1 MEKSKDS
8 VDTTNPME
16 PAEILQITTKEE
28 DASTGVLSTRVNVL
42 FYFYLKLFNIF
53 ELSASPD

>member
-1 MEKSKDS
+1 MENSKDS

-28 DASTGVLSTRVNVL
+28 DACTGVLSTRVNVL
-42 FYFYLKLFNIF
+42 FYFLFKII
-53 ELSASPD
+53 